1 MVAHASASVRRARW
15 LWLAAAVVALGSLP
29 FVSAGCDRVPL
40 TAPGGT
46 VINIYATSNSAPL
59 NGSVDIVATAIE
71 NGVAAPPPSTGD
83 GNNGNNGNN
92 GNGDTGNGGTPTPTT
107 PSSGS
112 TSGAGT
118 PVQNGTVI
126 SFTTTLG
133 RIEPAEAETHNG
145 QVRVRLVT
153 AGQSGTA
160 KITAYSGGAVG
171 TLELEVGAAAVG
183 GITVSASP
191 TTLGSTGG
199 TSTITARV
207 QDGGGSGVSGIPVN
221 FTTDHGSL
229 SESVVSTNADGLATT
244 KLTTSVTSV
253 VTAAAGVGTGDSANS
268 ADVTIEVAPRM
279 GLTISASPDSANS
292 GTPVTFT
299 ITANP
304 DANVTSATLKYGDG
318 ASTSLGAL
326 SDSQTRVHVYSS
338 SGIYTASV
346 TGHGAGGGTET
357 ATTDVVISGL
367 QVTLD
372 ADQTGAGDPVR
383 FTVDGV
389 SGAQV
394 DHFEWSFTRA
404 DTDGETDAETSG
416 PSLTRSFTA
425 GSVTVTVKVIG
436 LGNKEIARASTTINV
451 Q

>member
-1 MVAHASASVRRARW
+1 MVAHAFARIRRAPW
-15 LWLAAAVVALGSLP
+15 LWPAAAVVALGTLP
-29 FVSAGCDRVPL
+29 FVSAGCDRMPL

-46 VINIYATSNSAPL
+46 VINIFATSNSAPL
-59 NGSVDIVATAIE
+59 NGSVDIIATAIE

-83 GNNGNNGNN
+83 GNNGNG
-92 GNGDTGNGGTPTPTT
+92 GDTGNGGTQTPTT

-171 TLELEVGAAAVG
+171 TLELKVGAAAVG
-183 GITVSASP
+183 GVTVSASP

-199 TSTITARV
+199 TATVTARV
-207 QDGGGSGVSGIPVN
+207 QDGGGAGVSGIPVN

-229 SESVVSTNADGLATT
+229 SQSVVSTNADGLATT

-253 VTAAAGVGTGDSANS
+253 VTATAGVGTGDSANS

-279 GLTISASPDSANS
+279 GLTISASPDTANS

-299 ITANP
+299 ISANP
-304 DANVTSATLKYGDG
+304 DANVTSATLKFGDG
-318 ASTSLGAL
+318 TSTSLGAL
-326 SDSQTRVHVYSS
+326 GESQTRAHVYNSP
-338 SGIYTASV
+338 GIYTASV

-367 QVTLD
+367 QATLD
-372 ADQTGAGDPVR
+372 ADQTGAGDPVT
-383 FTVDGV
+383 FTVSGV
-389 SGAQV
+389 ESAQV
-394 DHFEWSFTRA
+394 DHFEWSYAPA
-404 DTDGETDAETSG
+404 DTGGKTSAETSG
-416 PSLTRSFTA
+416 PSLTRSFAA
-425 GSVTVTVKVIG
+425 GAVTMTVHVVGINGKD
-436 LGNKEIARASTTINV
+436 IAVASTTINV